1 MMVSGGPAP
10 SGDGLGPV
18 FALVPTWLRRLNGAG
33 GCGGRLNGAGG
44 QWAGSDRWWAAL
56 EWCVRRWVVATQ
68 FCFHDSSLERH
79 RRVGGEKGAGYE
91 IFTVIRPPYIHRLTD
106 ECIVTYI
113 HQLTDECTG
122 PTFISYTYIH
132 RF

>member
-18 FALVPTWLRRLNGAG
+18 FALVPTRLRRLNGAG

-56 EWCVRRWVVATQ
+56 EWCVWRWVVAAQ

-91 IFTVIRPPYIHRLTD
+91 IFTVIRPPVHSSVNR
-106 ECIVTYI
+106 
-113 HQLTDECTG
+113 
-122 PTFISYTYIH
+122 
-132 RF
+132 